1 MKNNILIDME
11 TDSIQ
16 NTRSMSN
23 LPAPNSAWYAVRVR
37 HQNEKKISSVFH
49 EKLGLHSYVPTRK
62 VWKRKNGKKF
72 GCVKPLLSSYVF
84 IKTNIKTINWRLF
97 FSAGGVTDI
106 VRQCGKP
113 APISD
118 EEIKSLETLCNSEN
132 PVYETDYK
140 NPGFND
146 RVIVTDGPLSGAVG
160 NFIRINESTGHF
172 IVSLSL
178 FKRSLETELEVDFIR
193 PY

>member
-1 MKNNILIDME
+1 ME
-11 TDSIQ
+11 TNTIQ
-16 NTRSMSN
+16 NAHSMSN
-23 LPAPNSAWYAVRVR
+23 LPASNHVWYAVRVR

-49 EKLGLHSYVPTRK
+49 EKLCLHSYVPTRK
-62 VWKRKNGKKF
+62 VWKRKNGKKLE
-72 GCVKPLLSSYVF
+72 CVKPLLSSYVF
-84 IKTNIKTINWRLF
+84 INANIKTINWRLF
-97 FSAGGVTDI
+97 FSASGVTDI

-118 EEIKSLETLCNSEN
+118 EEIKSLEALCRAEN

-160 NFIRINESTGHF
+160 NFIKINESTGHF
-172 IVSLSL
+172 IVSLDL
-178 FKRSLETELEVDFIR
+178 FKRSLETELDVDFVR

>member
-1 MKNNILIDME
+1 ME
-11 TDSIQ
+11 RDLIQ
-16 NTRSMSN
+16 NARSMSN
-23 LPAPNSAWYAVRVR
+23 LHASNHAWYAVRVR
-37 HQNEKKISSVFH
+37 HQNERKISSIFID
-49 EKLGLHSYVPTRK
+49 KLGLHSYVPTRK
-62 VWKRKNGKKF
+62 VWKRKNGNKHE
-72 GCVKPLLSSYVF
+72 CLKPLLSSYVF

-97 FSAGGVTDI
+97 FSASGVTDI
-106 VRQCGKP
+106 VRQSGKP

-118 EEIKSLETLCNSEN
+118 EEIQTLETLCKAEQ

-160 NFIRINESTGHF
+160 NFIKVSETTGRF
-172 IVSLSL
+172 IVSLDL
-178 FKRSLETELEVDFIR
+178 FKRTLETELDIDFVR